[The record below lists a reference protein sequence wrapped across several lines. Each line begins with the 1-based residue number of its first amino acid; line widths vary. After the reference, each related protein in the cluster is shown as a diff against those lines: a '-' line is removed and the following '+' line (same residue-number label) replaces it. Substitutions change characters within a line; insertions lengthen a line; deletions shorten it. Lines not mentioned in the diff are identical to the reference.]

1 VQEISFISR
10 SLKSLARE
18 LNIPVVALSQLSRAV
33 EARAD
38 RRPMLS
44 DLRESGCLA
53 GDTLIYLPDEGQYV
67 SIRELAGKSD
77 FRVMSVNPQ
86 TWKLEPSTVTRAFCT
101 GRKPVYRLT
110 TRLGRTVRATVN
122 HKFLTV
128 RGWKRLDE
136 IEENERIAL
145 PRSLIGPLTQSMS
158 DAELALLG
166 HLIGD
171 GCTLPRHA
179 VQYTTREKDLA
190 DTVAALTTEVFGDEI
205 NPRIHSE
212 RTWYQV
218 YLSATRH
225 LTHEVR
231 NPVAEWLD
239 GLGIFGL
246 RSYLAES
253 DVYWD
258 EIISIEADR
267 EEEVFDLT
275 VPGLHNFIANDIIA
289 HNSIEQDA
297 DVVMFV
303 YRDELYN
310 PDTELPNIA
319 EIRVGKHRSGP
330 TGNFSVYFKKEL
342 AQFVDLEV
350 HRERLEY

>member
-1 VQEISFISR
+1 MY
-10 SLKSLARE
+10 
-18 LNIPVVALSQLSRAV
+18 AV
-33 EARAD
+33 PAM
-38 RRPMLS
+38 RRH
-44 DLRESGCLA
+44 G
-53 GDTLIYLPDEGQYV
+53 I
-67 SIRELAGKSD
+67 
-77 FRVMSVNPQ
+77 
-86 TWKLEPSTVTRAFCT
+86 
-101 GRKPVYRLT
+101 T
-110 TRLGRTVRATVN
+110 TRRLHTKLGNAYCGTALYKQNVSRERAARLAKIVRS
-122 HKFLTV
+122 
-128 RGWKRLDE
+128 DE
-136 IEENERIAL
+136 IA
-145 PRSLIGPLTQSMS
+145 
-158 DAELALLG
+158 
-166 HLIGD
+166 H
-171 GCTLPRHA
+171 
-179 VQYTTREKDLA
+179 
-190 DTVAALTTEVFGDEI
+190 
-205 NPRIHSE
+205 
-212 RTWYQV
+212 
-218 YLSATRH
+218 
-225 LTHEVR
+225 
-231 NPVAEWLD
+231 
-239 GLGIFGL
+239 
-246 RSYLAES
+246 LAES